1 MRKTLVLLAASLL
14 LPSAV
19 MAEEPPLT
27 EPAEITEEAAAPGS
41 ADIDKTPM
49 EVGKTE
55 KDKTVLPAGQTGGD
69 FLETAENT
77 GRVREKTWE
86 IQADYMEHHF
96 YRHRHIDN
104 YSIHA
109 YRKMGSHG
117 SISWYQGLTAT
128 WNNGYI
134 TEHGRHRSS
143 DSWGIGP
150 SVMGRWERRISGKLY
165 GSLDVSG
172 SLLFYNKA
180 FPAGGRAY
188 GFMWRYGPRLTY
200 KYNDRDSLS
209 MAYLWMHCSNGM
221 EKRNPGYNAAGCSLA
236 WSHTF

>member
-1 MRKTLVLLAASLL
+1 MVMRKTLALLAASLFL
-14 LPSAV
+14 PAAIMAAEPPKVETAAVTTGPSARDSGEESSEP
-19 MAEEPPLT
+19 EEPVPI
-27 EPAEITEEAAAPGS
+27 AKEAAVQDG
-41 ADIDKTPM
+41 
-49 EVGKTE
+49 GKT
-55 KDKTVLPAGQTGGD
+55 
-69 FLETAENT
+69 TAETTEKT
-77 GRVREKTWE
+77 GRVKEKTWE
-86 IQADYMEHHF
+86 IQADYMEHRF

-128 WNNGYI
+128 WNDGYI
-134 TEHGRHRSS
+134 TDHGRHRNS

-150 SVMGRWERRISGKLY
+150 SVMGRWERRLSGKLY
-165 GSLDVSG
+165 GSVDVSG
-172 SLLFYNKA
+172 SLLVYNKA

-209 MAYLWMHCSNGM
+209 LAYLWMHCSNGM
-221 EKRNPGYNAAGCSLA
+221 EKRNPGYNAAGYSLA
-236 WSHTF
+236 WSRTF